1 MRFCLYRIV
10 LSVLLL
16 YSGAF
21 YTFGQKNVYRRNSLE
36 AKIGAGATM
45 FFGDLGGSG
54 GSRKDGFF
62 DLDWQSM
69 RLNASVGLKFNFTNK
84 VALRSDFSYG
94 RVSGSDAYSEDPGRF
109 RRNLSF
115 RSDVYELSVAPE
127 LVLVNFAQFGKK
139 KRATSEIYVFGGVGV
154 FRFNPKAEYEGQ
166 WYSLQPLGTEGQ
178 GLRPNTNKYA
188 LQSIVLP
195 IGGGYRKN
203 IGKKSYLGIELS
215 LRKTFTDY
223 IDDVSTTYYDND
235 IIRQER
241 GDIAAALSDRREG
254 EPAAMNSG
262 RGNPQYNDNYSF
274 VQIVYSRSIGS
285 TNTQNSKIGKFL
297 TQLWGR
303 EKCPSFQ

>member
-1 MRFCLYRIV
+1 MRFLKHKLV
-10 LSVLLL
+10 LCLLL
-16 YSGAF
+16 AAGFGTHVY
-21 YTFGQKNVYRRNSLE
+21 GQKNIYRRSSLE
-36 AKIGAGATM
+36 VKLGAGSTM
-45 FFGDLGGSG
+45 FFGDLGGSS

-84 VALRSDFSYG
+84 IALRSDFSYG
-94 RVSGSDAYSEDPGRF
+94 RVSGSDEYSEDPGRF

-115 RSDVYELSVAPE
+115 RSDVYELSIAPE
-127 LVLVNFAQFGKK
+127 LVLVNFAQFGRK

-154 FRFNPKAEYEGQ
+154 FRFNPKAEYNGQ

-178 GLRPNTNKYA
+178 GLRPNTSKYA

-223 IDDVSTTYYDND
+223 IDDVSSTYYDND

-254 EPAAMNSG
+254 EKAAANSG
-262 RGNPQYNDNYSF
+262 RGNPRYNDNYSF

-285 TNTQNSKIGKFL
+285 TNTQNSKLGFFL
-297 TQLWGR
+297 SRLWGR